1 VVFATFSAFC
11 NVNLRWGDR
20 TFHFALY
27 LRHLEDR
34 PFHVT
39 WCLQDFANDMC
50 SVFEFQPSI
59 LHGKFPFWLILEAL
73 CNLVNQLIYIMVFT
87 PTQGNKRG
95 QKRNNWR
102 GAWGGGRSA
111 SRKERRTKL
120 RLCSS
125 FAVVV
130 VLVFHGSCCFDLG
143 QLLVRPHNNLSY
155 FILFLIWPYH
165 NISQYAKPSLHAL
178 FTIPEWKGPGSIG
191 KISGRVHGRGLR
203 LVVPSLGLEDFPFSI
218 AEAG

>member
-1 VVFATFSAFC
+1 VFVISLRLWLWLRRKCEHKQSHEVKKNRKTVQNQEERKLAKPSRPKNRETNNRVCVVFATFSAFC

-130 VLVFHGSCCFDLG
+130 VLVFHGSCCSPPA
-143 QLLVRPHNNLSY
+143 R
-155 FILFLIWPYH
+155 
-165 NISQYAKPSLHAL
+165 
-178 FTIPEWKGPGSIG
+178 
-191 KISGRVHGRGLR
+191 
-203 LVVPSLGLEDFPFSI
+203 
-218 AEAG
+218 